1 LPCPTNVLF
10 SLGATNG
17 LHQEVAGPQFDPE
30 PLQGSA
36 AVCTVAEGTL
46 LHDVTFLGKTLW
58 NLH

>member
-1 LPCPTNVLF
+1 LPCPTNVLVF
-10 SLGATNG
+10 LLGATNG

-46 LHDVTFLGKTLW
+46 LSYGLIK
-58 NLH
+58 